1 MSLRTFKFDVEGG
14 KATAGPPIGPAL
26 TPLGLNV
33 LAVVE
38 RINELT
44 KEFRGMRVPVKVVVD
59 VETKS
64 FKVEVGV
71 PTVAALIA
79 REAGI
84 EKGSGQAGSQAAG
97 NLTFE
102 QVVKIARL
110 KMPHLRVKSL
120 KAAVKTVLGTCVSM
134 GVTVDGKDPKTVQRE
149 VEEGLYDQFLSEV
162 TRTP

>member
-64 FKVEVGV
+64 FEVEVGV

-79 REAGI
+79 REAAI
-84 EKGSGQAGSQAAG
+84 EKGSGQPGSQPAG
-97 NLTFE
+97 NITFE
-102 QVVKIARL
+102 QVVRIARL

-134 GVTVDGKDPKTVQRE
+134 GVTVDGKDPKLVQRE
-149 VEEGLYDQFLSEV
+149 VDEGAYDHLLGEV
-162 TRTP
+162 TRAP

>member
-33 LAVVE
+33 LSVVE

-64 FKVEVGV
+64 FEVEVGV

-84 EKGSGQAGSQAAG
+84 EKGSGQSGSQVAG
-97 NLTFE
+97 NITFE
-102 QVVKIARL
+102 QVVRIARL
-110 KMPHLRVKSL
+110 KTPHLRVKSL

-134 GVTVDGKDPKTVQRE
+134 GVTVDGKDPRAVQEE
-149 VEEGLYDQFLSEV
+149 VDGGAYDHLLSEV
-162 TRTP
+162 TQSP